1 MDKKKYLGETTVTYL
16 MAKIKSLFVAKEAGK
31 GLSTND
37 FTNQDKSKLDGLQNY
52 TLPKAGSETLGGVMV
67 GAGLT
72 IDGEGHLSATGGG
85 EADSVNWE
93 NVVGKPTAVSE
104 FENDSGYQTAS
115 DVESKIIGKG
125 YQTSA
130 QVDEKL
136 TEYAK
141 KSDIASALKYKG
153 SKNTYSELPSSGQS
167 VGDVWNIVQADS
179 SHNIKA
185 GDNVAWNG
193 SSWDVLSGTVDLSGY
208 VQDSDL
214 VEITTGEIDSII
226 ESLA

>member
-1 MDKKKYLGETTVTYL
+1 MAKNYLGRTTLEYL
-16 MAKIKSLFVAKEAGK
+16 LGRLKALFVLQEPGK

-37 FTNQDKSKLDGLQNY
+37 YTTDEKSKLEGLKNY

-141 KSDIASALKYKG
+141 KADIASALKYKG

-167 VGDVWNIVQADS
+167 VGDVWNVVQADS

>member
-1 MDKKKYLGETTVTYL
+1 MAEKKYLGVTTVTYL

-52 TLPKAGSETLGGVMV
+52 TLPKASTESLGGIMV

-85 EADSVNWE
+85 EADSVNWK
-93 NVVGKPTAVSE
+93 NVIGKPTAVSE

-136 TEYAK
+136 TVYAK

-167 VGDVWNIVQADS
+167 VGDVWNVVQADS

>member
-1 MDKKKYLGETTVTYL
+1 MAQKKYLGETTVTYL

-52 TLPKAGSETLGGVMV
+52 TLPKAGSETLGGIMV

-136 TEYAK
+136 TAYAK

-153 SKNTYSELPSSGQS
+153 SKNTYSELPSSDQS
-167 VGDVWNIVQADS
+167 VGDVWNVVQADS

>member
-1 MDKKKYLGETTVTYL
+1 MAKNYLGRTTLEYL
-16 MAKIKSLFVAKEAGK
+16 LGRLKALFVLQEPGK

-37 FTNQDKSKLDGLQNY
+37 YTTDEKSKLEGLKNY

-141 KSDIASALKYKG
+141 KADIASALKYKG

-193 SSWDVLSGTVDLSGY
+193 TSWDVLSGTVDLSGY
-208 VQDSDL
+208 VQETDL

-226 ESLA
+226 ESLS

>member
-1 MDKKKYLGETTVTYL
+1 MAQKKYLGETTVTYL

-85 EADSVNWE
+85 EADSVNWD
-93 NVVGKPTAVSE
+93 NVVGKPTKLSE
-104 FENDSGYQTAS
+104 FTNDSGFQTAAN
-115 DVESKIIGKG
+115 VESTITSKG

-141 KSDIASALKYKG
+141 KSDVASALKYKG
-153 SKNTYSELPSSGQS
+153 SKNTYSELPSSGQNI
-167 VGDVWNIVQADS
+167 GDVWNIVQADS

>member
-1 MDKKKYLGETTVTYL
+1 MAEKKYLGVTTVTYL

-52 TLPKAGSETLGGVMV
+52 TLPKASTESLGGIMV

-93 NVVGKPTAVSE
+93 NVIGKPTAVSE

-136 TEYAK
+136 TVYAK

-167 VGDVWNIVQADS
+167 VGDVWNVVQADS